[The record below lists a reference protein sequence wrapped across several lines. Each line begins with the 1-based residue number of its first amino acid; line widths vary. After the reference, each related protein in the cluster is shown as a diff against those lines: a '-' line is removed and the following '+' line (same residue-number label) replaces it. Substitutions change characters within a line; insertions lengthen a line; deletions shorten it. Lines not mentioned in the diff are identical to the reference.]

1 MKVLEKLN
9 TYLKAS
15 FVVYNSGN
23 IKMNIETALADLKSI
38 YGIKSKVYFKEGIV
52 VLNYDQIECPKGKGN
67 SVVREC
73 RSLVLYLPTIE
84 SPEFTVC
91 SRSFDRFFNVGEVQ
105 CDIREAD
112 IVSCEAHEKMDGSLV
127 TLYYVEGIG
136 WSWRTKSQAFS
147 EAQINDMGLTF
158 KDLIDQAASAKLKD
172 ALSIGGLLVDHSYIF
187 EVTSQLNRVVVKY
200 EKPQLTLLAV
210 RANETGRHLLS
221 NTVDFFSRILE
232 VNRPKR
238 FTFDTLEALSDAV
251 KGLPNLEEGYVM
263 YKDNK
268 PVAKCKNPAYVAAHH
283 MKGEGLNPKRICQ
296 LVINNE
302 LDEYYSV
309 FPEDKEY
316 IEPYAKA
323 FRKLRKVCN
332 RDTQFYKG
340 IESQKTFAE
349 AVKDYHWKSLLFTMR
364 KGLTFEEAFDK
375 LTEKYKIELIK
386 QTKGCML

>member
-9 TYLKAS
+9 TYFKAS

-112 IVSCEAHEKMDGSLV
+112 IVNCEAHEKMDGSLV

-158 KDLIDQAASAKLKD
+158 KDLIDQATPE
-172 ALSIGGLLVDHSYIF
+172 ALHNELTMGLPREFSYIF
-187 EVTSQLNRVVVKY
+187 EITSPLNRVVVTY
-200 EKPQLTLLAV
+200 DKPELTLLAI
-210 RANETGRHLLS
+210 RSIYTGKYLS
-221 NTVDFFSRILE
+221 RDLVDEEAKVFG

-323 FRKLRKVCN
+323 FRKLREVCN